1 MPMAAKRTFSELA
14 KALPERERRQ
24 LLQRIT
30 RALSL
35 NDQAQRSVYHGTLQT
50 DERQRLISEE
60 LERLTFWER
69 FLYWL
74 KRLSSTRSEVDTYT
88 DFKLDQ
94 IKRRVAASSTPLV
107 KFERRTI
114 EPALASIVVDLYRA
128 AVELAPFFRSIW
140 DDPNRLQAM
149 ITHLLEKRVPNARTD
164 LRDFADLE
172 ELQDI
177 YLEHNSKSAIRTAI
191 QSRMDAYFRTI
202 PDELFSELEQGILP
216 IYLLK
221 YVCLYPY
228 REFFGYFGVT
238 AEHVDSESEPEF
250 TRAPAL
256 GLLEPLEQLYFALY
270 AASRLADD
278 GRLHPELL
286 EAYDAYG
293 GTESSSVNHYN
304 SLMATLTKTADRVA
318 RELPLT
324 DIIRYFRDDPYYK
337 LMVYLP
343 RLRLKEFYLSHL
355 RVRVFARI
363 DEILPEV
370 RLGIV
375 RRISTE
381 VFQGDLPPLDFYR
394 ESLNAPSR
402 KLDAPPFRFFRSLRT
417 IRHFVRSV
425 YHDDI
430 APTVR
435 LLARIMPVRER
446 DTASELTLR
455 ANGIEDIGERVS
467 MFDFTFSPESDEGK
481 AFFRL
486 RYAGERDVSQAR
498 AYGTV
503 VAQKNREAR
512 DIIDD
517 AIEHFHGLEAVFRH
531 LISLGSRTI
540 VERFESLTHAKR
552 HGKLDELLRRNAEAI
567 GKVRHMLNQ
576 LIEIEGG

>member
-1 MPMAAKRTFSELA
+1 MAAKRTFSELA
-14 KALPERERRQ
+14 KALPDRERRQ

-50 DERQRLISEE
+50 DERQRLIREE
-60 LERLTFWER
+60 KERLTFWDR
-69 FLYWL
+69 FLYWV
-74 KRLSSTRSEVDTYT
+74 KRLSSTRAETDTFT
-88 DFKLDQ
+88 EFKLDQ
-94 IKRRVAASSTPLV
+94 IKRRVASAPRTLV
-107 KFERRTI
+107 RFDRRTI
-114 EPALASIVVDLYRA
+114 EPALARIVVDLYRA
-128 AVELAPFFRSIW
+128 AVEPAPFFRSIW
-140 DDPNRLQAM
+140 DDPDRLQAM

-164 LRDFADLE
+164 LRDFAGLD

-177 YLEHNSKSAIRTAI
+177 YLAHNSKSAIRSAV
-191 QSRMDAYFRTI
+191 QKRMDAYLSTI
-202 PDELFSELEQGILP
+202 PDELFHELEQGILP

-228 REFFGYFGVT
+228 REFFGYFGLS
-238 AEHVDSESEPEF
+238 AEQVDGESEPEF
-250 TRAPAL
+250 SHAPAHTL
-256 GLLEPLEQLYFALY
+256 VDPLEQLYFALY
-270 AASRLADD
+270 AASRLGEG
-278 GRLHPELL
+278 GRLHGELL

-293 GTESSSVNHYN
+293 DSASSSVRHYN
-304 SLMATLTKTADRVA
+304 SLLANLAKTAGRVE

-343 RLRLKEFYLSHL
+343 RLRLKEFYISHL

-363 DEILPEV
+363 DEIFPEV

-375 RRISTE
+375 RRVSAE
-381 VFQGDLPPLDFYR
+381 VFDGEPPPLDFYR

-435 LLARIMPVRER
+435 LLARIMPVRQR
-446 DTASELTLR
+446 DTSAELTLR

-467 MFDFTFSPESDEGK
+467 MFDFTFSPDSDEGK

-498 AYGTV
+498 TYGTV

-512 DIIDD
+512 DIVDD
-517 AIEHFHGLEAVFRH
+517 AVEHFHGLEAVFRH

-540 VERFESLTHAKR
+540 VERYESLTHVNR
-552 HGKLDELLRRNAEAI
+552 NGKLEELLRRNAEAI
-567 GKVRHMLNQ
+567 EKVRNMLNQ